1 MGRMLKNG
9 NDGGAKTL
17 SDVRHDIPVFRFNLM
32 QTSKLTQEKKLS
44 KHFCRVLSLLSIVL
58 AAAWLIFNPAPQQSE
73 EPGSATFLHHP
84 SGQGNAEVANMKY
97 TSKAPKRLYAS
108 VAIAGSQQDSYRRRG
123 GRGRQQSDRSDYTT
137 WEIEKEFTDDVFTF
151 VRIQFDSGGFGRGG
165 GWSNDFPDC
174 DWNFSVR
181 LHELTSLKVDPN
193 GKVVRLTDPE
203 LFDYP
208 FVFMSN
214 VNRMNLADA
223 EAEAM
228 RKYCLKGGFVMAD
241 DFWAPAA
248 WRHVKSQ
255 MKRVFPT
262 LEPRE
267 LTRDH
272 EIFNLVYELKGIP
285 QVPSIFA
292 WQQGDKFEYWH
303 GDPEGDEAPHFWGY
317 FDENDRLMA
326 LMCHNNDI
334 GDGWEREGENKEY
347 FIEYSERVSYPLGIN
362 IVTYVMTH

>member
-1 MGRMLKNG
+1 M
-9 NDGGAKTL
+9 
-17 SDVRHDIPVFRFNLM
+17 
-32 QTSKLTQEKKLS
+32 
-44 KHFCRVLSLLSIVL
+44 SLL
-58 AAAWLIFNPAPQQSE
+58 
-73 EPGSATFLHHP
+73 
-84 SGQGNAEVANMKY
+84 
-97 TSKAPKRLYAS
+97 
-108 VAIAGSQQDSYRRRG
+108 QDTYRRRG
-123 GRGRQQSDRSDYTT
+123 GGSRRQSDRSEYTT

-151 VRIQFDSGGFGRGG
+151 VRIQFDSGGYGRGG
-165 GWSNDFPDC
+165 GWANDFPDC

-214 VNRMNLADA
+214 VNRMNLDEA
-223 EAEAM
+223 EVEAM

-241 DFWAPAA
+241 DFWATAG
-248 WRHVKSQ
+248 WRHVKQ
-255 MKRVFPT
+255 EMKRVFPE

-272 EIFNLVYELKGIP
+272 EIFNLVYELKGVP
-285 QVPSIFA
+285 QVPSIHA
-292 WQQGDKFEYWH
+292 WSGGDKVERWH
-303 GDPEGDEAPHFWGY
+303 GSFDGDEAPHFWGY
-317 FDENDRLMA
+317 YDENDRLMA

-347 FIEYSERVSYPLGIN
+347 FVEYSERVSYPLGIN